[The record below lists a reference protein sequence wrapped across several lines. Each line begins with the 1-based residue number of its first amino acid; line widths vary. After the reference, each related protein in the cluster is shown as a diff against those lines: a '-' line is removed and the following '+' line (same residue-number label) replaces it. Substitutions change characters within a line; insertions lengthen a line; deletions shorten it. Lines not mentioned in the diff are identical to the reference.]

1 MEKRYSRRVE
11 KKRLAGNKKEVKSW
25 LEDEGGTKEIRKKEE
40 ALGKK
45 SGREMTRRE
54 RREDGIMCE

>member
-1 MEKRYSRRVE
+1 MADRR
-11 KKRLAGNKKEVKSW
+11 K
-25 LEDEGGTKEIRKKEE
+25 GTKTIRKKEE

-54 RREDGIMCE
+54 RREDDGIIYK